1 MSERESA
8 KFYWLQLREEF
19 FESDEIDW
27 LEEQPNGPAQVLFY
41 LKLCLKSLKT
51 DGLLVRKV
59 GQMLIPYDAEKLAD
73 FTRSD
78 VNTVQ
83 CAIVNLKMC
92 GLVEVLE
99 DGTLFMSHLT
109 NLIGSQSV
117 GAMKRQQQRARQ
129 KEAKNVSLT
138 NTRQVDDKCRD
149 KCPPEY
155 RDKRLETRREDMG
168 GNSAPLDD
176 YDLIADEVGSE
187 FDVVEHLPPAAH
199 EENFFDLEPTGRMDP
214 DTMPTR
220 GAPKVEPKPQA
231 KPLGR
236 VPNCPFEGIVQL
248 YHETL
253 PELPKTV
260 MLTAKRRGWI
270 NARWRA
276 VCMSE
281 GITAQKEGLDVFKS
295 YFELVRKSPFL
306 MGMKPPGKGH
316 SRTFRADLEWL
327 MNESNFTK
335 VVEGKYA

>member
-59 GQMLIPYDAEKLAD
+59 GQMLIPYDAEKLAV
-73 FTRSD
+73 FTKTD

-99 DGTLFMSHLT
+99 DGTLFLSHLT

-187 FDVVEHLPPAAH
+187 FDVVEPPPEPPACN
-199 EENFFDLEPTGRMDP
+199 EEKDQGSRMP
-214 DTMPTR
+214 P
-220 GAPKVEPKPQA
+220 
-231 KPLGR
+231 
-236 VPNCPFEGIVQL
+236 CPYDRIVTL
-248 YHETL
+248 YHEIL
-253 PELPKTV
+253 PELPRVAT
-260 MLTAKRRGWI
+260 LTSKRRSWI
-270 NARWRA
+270 TARWRS
-276 VCMSE
+276 VCTTEKVASQ
-281 GITAQKEGLDVFKS
+281 ADGLDLFRG
-295 YFELVRKSPFL
+295 YFSLVRKSPFL
-306 MGMKPPGKGH
+306 MGLKQPGKGH
-316 SRTFRADLEWL
+316 SRTFKADLEWL

>member
-149 KCPPEY
+149 KCPTEY

-187 FDVVEHLPPAAH
+187 FDVVEPPPEPPACN
-199 EENFFDLEPTGRMDP
+199 EEKDQGSRMP
-214 DTMPTR
+214 P
-220 GAPKVEPKPQA
+220 
-231 KPLGR
+231 
-236 VPNCPFEGIVQL
+236 CPYDRIVTL
-248 YHETL
+248 YHEIL
-253 PELPKTV
+253 PELPRVAT
-260 MLTAKRRGWI
+260 LTSKRRSWI
-270 NARWRA
+270 TARWRS
-276 VCMSE
+276 VCTTEKVASQ
-281 GITAQKEGLDVFKS
+281 ADGLDLFRG
-295 YFELVRKSPFL
+295 YFSLVRKSPFL
-306 MGMKPPGKGH
+306 MGLKQPGKGH
-316 SRTFRADLEWL
+316 SRTFKADLEWL

>member
-59 GQMLIPYDAEKLAD
+59 GQMLIPYDAEKLAV
-73 FTRSD
+73 FTKTD

-99 DGTLFMSHLT
+99 DGTLFLSHLT

-187 FDVVEHLPPAAH
+187 FDVVEPPPEPPACN
-199 EENFFDLEPTGRMDP
+199 EEKDQGSRMP
-214 DTMPTR
+214 P
-220 GAPKVEPKPQA
+220 
-231 KPLGR
+231 
-236 VPNCPFEGIVQL
+236 CPYDRIVTL
-248 YHETL
+248 YHEIL
-253 PELPKTV
+253 PELPRVAT
-260 MLTAKRRGWI
+260 LTSKRRSWI
-270 NARWRA
+270 TARWRS
-276 VCMSE
+276 VCTTEKVASQ
-281 GITAQKEGLDVFKS
+281 ADGLDLFRG
-295 YFELVRKSPFL
+295 YFSMVRKSPFL
-306 MGMKPPGKGH
+306 MGLKQPGKGH
-316 SRTFRADLEWL
+316 SRTFKADLEWL

>member
-59 GQMLIPYDAEKLAD
+59 GQMIIPYDAEKLAD

-187 FDVVEHLPPAAH
+187 FDVVEPPPEPPACN
-199 EENFFDLEPTGRMDP
+199 EEKDQGSRMP
-214 DTMPTR
+214 P
-220 GAPKVEPKPQA
+220 
-231 KPLGR
+231 
-236 VPNCPFEGIVQL
+236 CPYDRIVTL
-248 YHETL
+248 YHEIL
-253 PELPKTV
+253 PELPRVAT
-260 MLTAKRRGWI
+260 LTSKRRSWI
-270 NARWRA
+270 TARWRS
-276 VCMSE
+276 VCTTEKVASQ
-281 GITAQKEGLDVFKS
+281 ADGLDLFRG
-295 YFELVRKSPFL
+295 YFSLVRKSPFL
-306 MGMKPPGKGH
+306 MGLKQPGKGH
-316 SRTFRADLEWL
+316 SRTFKADLEWL

>member
-1 MSERESA
+1 MADYDNTRY
-8 KFYWLQLREEF
+8 YWLQLREEF
-19 FESDEIDW
+19 FKSDEIDW

-51 DGLLVRKV
+51 NGLLVRRV
-59 GQMLIPYDAEKLAD
+59 GQMLIPYDVEKLAD

-149 KCPPEY
+149 KCPTEY

-187 FDVVEHLPPAAH
+187 FDVVEPPPEPPACN
-199 EENFFDLEPTGRMDP
+199 EEKDQGSRMP
-214 DTMPTR
+214 P
-220 GAPKVEPKPQA
+220 
-231 KPLGR
+231 
-236 VPNCPFEGIVQL
+236 CPYDRIVTL
-248 YHETL
+248 YHEIL
-253 PELPKTV
+253 PELPRVAT
-260 MLTAKRRGWI
+260 LTSKRRSWI
-270 NARWRA
+270 TARWRS
-276 VCMSE
+276 VCTTEKVASQ
-281 GITAQKEGLDVFKS
+281 ADGLDLFRG
-295 YFELVRKSPFL
+295 YFSLVRKSPFL
-306 MGMKPPGKGH
+306 MGLKQPGKGH
-316 SRTFRADLEWL
+316 SRTFKADLEWL

-335 VVEGKYA
+335 VVEGRYA

>member
-51 DGLLVRKV
+51 NGLLVRRV

-73 FTRSD
+73 FTKTD

-99 DGTLFMSHLT
+99 DGTLFLSHLT

-187 FDVVEHLPPAAH
+187 FDVVEPPPGPPACN
-199 EENFFDLEPTGRMDP
+199 EEKDQGSRMP
-214 DTMPTR
+214 P
-220 GAPKVEPKPQA
+220 
-231 KPLGR
+231 
-236 VPNCPFEGIVQL
+236 CPYDRIVTL
-248 YHETL
+248 YHEIL
-253 PELPKTV
+253 PELPRVAT
-260 MLTAKRRGWI
+260 LTSKRRSWI
-270 NARWRA
+270 TARWRS
-276 VCMSE
+276 VCTTEKVASQ
-281 GITAQKEGLDVFKS
+281 ADGLDLFRG
-295 YFELVRKSPFL
+295 YFSLVRKSPFL
-306 MGMKPPGKGH
+306 MGLKQPGKGH
-316 SRTFRADLEWL
+316 SRTFKADLEWL

>member
-51 DGLLVRKV
+51 NGLLVRRV

-187 FDVVEHLPPAAH
+187 FDVVEPPPEPPACN
-199 EENFFDLEPTGRMDP
+199 EEKDQGSRMP
-214 DTMPTR
+214 P
-220 GAPKVEPKPQA
+220 
-231 KPLGR
+231 
-236 VPNCPFEGIVQL
+236 CPYDRIVTL
-248 YHETL
+248 YHEIL
-253 PELPKTV
+253 PELPRVAT
-260 MLTAKRRGWI
+260 LTSKRRSWI
-270 NARWRA
+270 TARWRS
-276 VCMSE
+276 VCTTEKVASQ
-281 GITAQKEGLDVFKS
+281 ADGLDLFRG
-295 YFELVRKSPFL
+295 YFSLVRKSPFL
-306 MGMKPPGKGH
+306 MGLKQPGKGH
-316 SRTFRADLEWL
+316 SRTFKADLEWL

>member
-59 GQMLIPYDAEKLAD
+59 GQMLIPYDAEKLAV
-73 FTRSD
+73 FTKTD

-99 DGTLFMSHLT
+99 DGTLFLSHLT

-149 KCPPEY
+149 NVHQSIEI
-155 RDKRLETRREDMG
+155 RD
-168 GNSAPLDD
+168 
-176 YDLIADEVGSE
+176 
-187 FDVVEHLPPAAH
+187 
-199 EENFFDLEPTGRMDP
+199 
-214 DTMPTR
+214 
-220 GAPKVEPKPQA
+220 
-231 KPLGR
+231 
-236 VPNCPFEGIVQL
+236 
-248 YHETL
+248 
-253 PELPKTV
+253 
-260 MLTAKRRGWI
+260 
-270 NARWRA
+270 
-276 VCMSE
+276 
-281 GITAQKEGLDVFKS
+281 
-295 YFELVRKSPFL
+295 
-306 MGMKPPGKGH
+306 
-316 SRTFRADLEWL
+316 
-327 MNESNFTK
+327 
-335 VVEGKYA
+335 